1 MDPKV
6 IATEIPKVLTHIV
19 GFVIAVLVLKRY
31 AWGPILQLLEDRR
44 AKIQGEFDRIE
55 EVRAQV
61 AELKAQYEAQ
71 LKEIEAQRRARV
83 QEGVQEG
90 RRISNE
96 IQETA
101 RREKVDLME
110 RTREEIDQEW
120 AKAHVSLRNDM
131 VAMVV
136 QATERLLREKLDEA
150 RHRKLIEQYL
160 SEIEAAGARSPR

>member
-19 GFVIAVLVLKRY
+19 GFVIAVLVLRRY
-31 AWGPILQLLEDRR
+31 AWGPILKLLEERR

-55 EVRAQV
+55 ELRRQV
-61 AELKAQYEAQ
+61 GELQAQYEAQ

-90 RRISNE
+90 RRIGNE
-96 IQETA
+96 IREAARQE
-101 RREKVDLME
+101 RVGLME
-110 RTREEIDQEW
+110 RTREEIDREW
-120 AKAHVSLRNDM
+120 DKAHVALRNDM
-131 VAMVV
+131 VAMVL

-150 RHRKLIEQYL
+150 RHRKLIEDYL
-160 SEIEAAGARSPR
+160 SEIETAGGRSRR